1 MSRQSNHIAI
11 IHEDVHLSERREQ
24 AGHSE
29 EDPSETELLEETN
42 NILCKKKKL
51 SKSTEKHD

>member
-42 NILCKKKKL
+42 NILCRKKIIIKNI
-51 SKSTEKHD
+51 